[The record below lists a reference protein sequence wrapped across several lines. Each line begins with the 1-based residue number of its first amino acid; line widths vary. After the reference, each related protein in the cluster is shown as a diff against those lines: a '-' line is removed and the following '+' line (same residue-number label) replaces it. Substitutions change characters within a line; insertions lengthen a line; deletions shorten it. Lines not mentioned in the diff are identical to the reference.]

1 MDCMDASEHRRLG
14 VDLNNATWKVLAAGG
29 PGPTASTDELDNLL
43 YGAYA
48 SAYHWRHA
56 EGSTVANRAR
66 GEHLISRTATGVG
79 RFIAGLDHGMRCLEL
94 CVENPDA
101 VEDWDYA
108 FAYEAIARAL
118 AGLGKRRDARKQ
130 KAIAEERGKAI
141 ADEEDRKAFLEE
153 FAREPWFG
161 IGN

>member
-1 MDCMDASEHRRLG
+1 MEPSEHRRLG
-14 VDLNNATWKVLAAGG
+14 VDLNNATWSVLSAGG
-29 PGPTASTDELDNLL
+29 LAPDATDDERDELL

-56 EGSTVANRAR
+56 EGSTVANLAR
-66 GEHLISRTATGVG
+66 GEHLVSRAATSVG
-79 RFIAGLDHGMRCLEL
+79 RFVAGLDHGMRCLEL

-101 VEDWDYA
+101 VEDWDVA

-130 KAIAEERGKAI
+130 RAIAHERGTAI
-141 ADEEDRKAFLEE
+141 IDEEDREAFLEE

-161 IGN
+161 L

>member
-1 MDCMDASEHRRLG
+1 MDASEHRRLG

-29 PGPTASTDELDNLL
+29 LPVEATADARDDLL

-56 EGSTVANRAR
+56 EGSTAANRAR
-66 GEHLISRTATGVG
+66 AEHLVSRTATAVG
-79 RFIAGLDHGMRCLEL
+79 RFVAGLDHGMRCLEL
-94 CVENPDA
+94 CVENPDV

-118 AGLGKRRDARKQ
+118 AGLGRRREARKQ
-130 KAIAEERGKAI
+130 HAVARERGIAI
-141 ADEEDRKAFLEE
+141 ADEEDRKVFFEE
-153 FAREPWFG
+153 FEREPWFG
-161 IGN
+161 LLG

>member
-1 MDCMDASEHRRLG
+1 MDASEHRRLG
-14 VDLNNATWKVLAAGG
+14 VDLNNSTWAVLSAGG
-29 PGPTASTDELDNLL
+29 LSPEASADARDDLL

-56 EGSTVANRAR
+56 EGATVANRAR
-66 GEHLISRTATGVG
+66 AEHLISRTATSVG
-79 RFIAGLDHGMRCLEL
+79 LFVVGLDHGMRCLEL
-94 CVENPDA
+94 CVDNPA
-101 VEDWDYA
+101 GVEDWDFA

-130 KAIAEERGKAI
+130 RRVAAERGAAI
-141 ADEEDRKAFLEE
+141 KDEGDRTAFLEE

-161 IGN
+161 MAVGD